1 MRPLPKVSQSCPQ
14 SVPLWPGLKAAE
26 LLKLFNSRTCQLVLG
41 AGAVSTAGLKTIT
54 IRNLAVTLRS
64 LELVAATI
72 QGVRE
77 HFLAGVAQ
85 VKNEKNEKQAGAL
98 CRNFDHASRD
108 FRDHLGELERKIVQI
123 VDAALQQQ
131 LNTWERRPPVPI
143 RSNLLLQ
150 IPA

>member
-1 MRPLPKVSQSCPQ
+1 M
-14 SVPLWPGLKAAE
+14 
-26 LLKLFNSRTCQLVLG
+26 LG

-85 VKNEKNEKQAGAL
+85 VKNEKNEKQAGPL

-131 LNTWERRPPVPI
+131 LNTWERRPPVP
-143 RSNLLLQ
+143 SNTFKNIGKQLTKLLEGVQVRTLTLSLFH
-150 IPA
+150 PL